1 MDELDYQILKYLKE
15 NSRIRIS
22 SISQKVNLSVTAVI
36 DRIRKLENS
45 GIIKQ
50 YTTVIDPE
58 KIGKDITAFISVSL
72 EHPKYNDEFISMVTQ
87 NNEILE
93 CHYITGDYDFLLKV
107 ITGGSGSLE
116 RALAYIKGLHG
127 VAITRTLVVLSTVKS
142 EISILPEVQKSKK
155 NEREKK
161 A

>member
-1 MDELDYQILKYLKE
+1 MDELDHQILKYLKD
-15 NSRIRIS
+15 NSRMRIS
-22 SISQKVNLSVTAVI
+22 VISQKVNLSVTAII
-36 DRIRKLENS
+36 DRIKKLEAS

-50 YTTVIDPE
+50 YTTVIDPG

-87 NNEILE
+87 NSEILE

-107 ITGGSGSLE
+107 VTGGSGSLE
-116 RALAYIKGLHG
+116 RVLNYIKSLHG
-127 VAITRTLVVLSTVKS
+127 VAITRTLVVLSTLKN

-155 NEREKK
+155 K
-161 A
+161 